1 MKKKKKR
8 KKKQERLKL
17 DAKTFLYITDNEIR
31 KFYEIITNIEIN
43 SKDYTKNFDKL
54 INLTRNWHYMLFQNY
69 EFDYFT
75 NKLISLGKQAQTRL
89 YISRIRRI

>member
-43 SKDYTKNFDKL
+43 SKDNTK
-54 INLTRNWHYMLFQNY
+54 I
-69 EFDYFT
+69 
-75 NKLISLGKQAQTRL
+75 
-89 YISRIRRI
+89 